1 MNALQGLTP
10 DRSYFVTI
18 NHPAQIAPGKVLRT
32 IPVEH
37 PLFSLEAL
45 EAQGQ
50 VQGLNERP
58 GARVHFAGA
67 WQRYGFHEDGLWSA
81 HRLCSFLLGRDA
93 WTA

>member
-1 MNALQGLTP
+1 MA
-10 DRSYFVTI
+10 
-18 NHPAQIAPGKVLRT
+18 AQGKVQ
-32 IPVEH
+32 
-37 PLFSLEAL
+37 A
-45 EAQGQ
+45 
-50 VQGLNERP
+50 LNERP